1 MEINEI
7 DSALRD
13 RIRVFE
19 TLEQTEGTLEPRHD
33 PRLFLADEPSTRKFP
48 DFDKTK
54 TVPSTSMW
62 TFRSIFIKRPMILS
76 LNKLIRKPIP
86 LKEIFQ
92 NVSSKEDGKFISSP
106 GSIQSRQFF

>member
-19 TLEQTEGTLEPRHD
+19 TLEQTEGTLEPRRD
-33 PRLFLADEPSTRKFP
+33 LRLFLADEPSMRKFP

-54 TVPSTSMW
+54 TVSSTNMW
-62 TFRSIFIKRPMILS
+62 TSDRFL
-76 LNKLIRKPIP
+76 
-86 LKEIFQ
+86 LK
-92 NVSSKEDGKFISSP
+92 D
-106 GSIQSRQFF
+106 R